1 MHKIAALIVAVFVSL
16 AFAGMVSATDPKIV
30 KIPTSKQTV
39 TAPAKRNVPI
49 PSPGPVATPA
59 AEDHYQKAAD
69 TVSSSS
75 KQAHDDARKVIDN
88 LK

>member
-1 MHKIAALIVAVFVSL
+1 MKKFAALIVALFVSL
-16 AFAGMVSATDPKIV
+16 AFAGAVSATDPKIV
-30 KIPTSKQTV
+30 KIPTDKQTE

-49 PSPGPVATPA
+49 PSPSPGATPA
-59 AEDHYQKAAD
+59 AEDEYQKAAD

-75 KQAHDDARKVIDN
+75 KQAHDDAQKVIDN